1 MEFSEAEQRFQALGE
16 QYAAGAL
23 SPEQYRAEVH
33 KLRVTDA
40 HGRVWMP
47 QEVTGQWY
55 VYQNGQWVA
64 AEPPRPASSPP
75 LPPQPASRPQPA
87 PQPPAKKGGGCG
99 KTLLYLL
106 LWGGL
111 WMVVAVA
118 VYLIWGREEPMVLG
132 GVALAAVLSL
142 ILLLANLASHW
153 SGRIADIRMERVRVN
168 DDEGDWHY
176 ENRRYAY
183 VQRDNGKTK
192 KLHAPNHWQVGDRLE
207 KRRGEGQ
214 IRHNPRT

>member
-1 MEFSEAEQRFQALGE
+1 MNFPEAERRFQWLGE

-23 SPEQYRAEVH
+23 SQEQYKAEVR

-40 HGRVWMP
+40 YGRVWMP
-47 QEVTGQWY
+47 QEITGRWY
-55 VYQNGQWVA
+55 VYQNGQWIA
-64 AEPPRPASSPP
+64 AERPNAESS
-75 LPPQPASRPQPA
+75 PPQPASRPQSTSQ
-87 PQPPAKKGGGCG
+87 PQVKTGGGCG
-99 KTLLYLL
+99 KILLYLL
-106 LWGGL
+106 LWGVS
-111 WMVVAVA
+111 WMVIAVV

-153 SGRIADIRMERVRVN
+153 SGQIIDIRMERDRVN

-176 ENRRYAY
+176 ETRRYAY
-183 VQRDNGKTK
+183 IQRDNGKTK
-192 KLHAPNHWQVGDRLE
+192 KLRAPKHWQVGDRLV

-214 IRHNPRT
+214 IHHNPRV